1 METVEY
7 ANAIAY
13 LSERIDGLVVK
24 QDTYHEKTWERLE
37 QWSETNVQLVRSLR
51 EQSQDNRASTGT
63 YQSLVQHLLTF
74 AQTTQQLTSTTWKL
88 DSSSEKLMRYLME
101 EQAAQFKSL
110 EANNEQ
116 LQESSSLLAR
126 YLIEEQSPQ
135 LENLKANS
143 QQLKTSSSNLETYLK
158 EEQSQRLKLL
168 ETSIRTLLEMIE
180 ASQETSPSLIATS
193 SVKSTTT
200 PTTTPVQDSLSVEA
214 NPKAKSHP
222 PSSSATAIAHS
233 TEENQSYS
241 LYTVILSVSASFIT
255 TAFLLIA
262 AWSVGG
268 IGDALANI
276 SRISELSSDKL
287 ENPESALG
295 VEEQKSDGL

>member
-24 QDTYHEKTWERLE
+24 QDTYHEKTWEKLE
-37 QWSETNVQLVRSLR
+37 QWSETNAELVRSLR

-88 DSSSEKLMRYLME
+88 DSSSEKLMHYLME

-180 ASQETSPSLIATS
+180 ASQETSPSPIATS
-193 SVKSTTT
+193 SVKSTA
-200 PTTTPVQDSLSVEA
+200 TPVQDSLPVEA
-214 NPKAKSHP
+214 NTKAKSHP

-233 TEENQSYS
+233 TEENQSYR

-255 TAFLLIA
+255 TVFLLIA

-276 SRISELSSDKL
+276 SRMSELSPDKL

-295 VEEQKSDGL
+295 VEEQKSDEL